1 MKPGERKDG
10 VGLEREYSL
19 FFSWL
24 WQVASGWHFLK
35 KKYYW
40 KIKYTKRKI
49 FRPADSLCKWLQG
62 LELSP
67 NEAGSRSLLLSRGF
81 LYCFEMIHVVEKKI
95 KSGETE
101 EKIDAPDYPVTFLEE
116 TGTWIT
122 NAPHCC
128 CFGICPILEECPL
141 ILLRSSPPSELKD
154 GSNKHLHIQ
163 KIYAPIQ

>member
-81 LYCFEMIHVVEKKI
+81 LYCFEMIHVVEKKN
-95 KSGETE
+95 KVRRNWGKDWCSWLPCNVSWGDRNVNNQCST
-101 EKIDAPDYPVTFLEE
+101 
-116 TGTWIT
+116 
-122 NAPHCC
+122 
-128 CFGICPILEECPL
+128 
-141 ILLRSSPPSELKD
+141 LLLLWDLSYFRGMPSDLAQVFSSQWTQRWFK
-154 GSNKHLHIQ
+154 
-163 KIYAPIQ
+163 